1 MSKLE
6 VIKIDEV
13 EYVRKDSIQKET
25 YQDYVIVRTYSA
37 GVFFG
42 HLHSRDGQEVVLKD
56 ARRIWYWQG
65 AATLSQLAIDG
76 TSKPDGCKFPE
87 PVPEVTL
94 LQAIE
99 IIPCTQKAVESI
111 KGVKLWKQ

>member
-1 MSKLE
+1 MSKPE

-13 EYVRKDSIQKET
+13 EYVRKDSMQREI
-25 YQDYVIVRTYSA
+25 YQDYVIVRTFSA

-42 HLHSRDGQEVVLKD
+42 HLAYRKGQEVLLKD

-65 AATLSQLAIDG
+65 AASLSQLAIDG
-76 TSKPDGCKFPE
+76 TTKPDGCKFPE
-87 PVPEVTL
+87 AVPEITL

-99 IIPCTQKAVESI
+99 IIPCTQKAVDSI
-111 KGVKLWKQ
+111 KSVKIWKA